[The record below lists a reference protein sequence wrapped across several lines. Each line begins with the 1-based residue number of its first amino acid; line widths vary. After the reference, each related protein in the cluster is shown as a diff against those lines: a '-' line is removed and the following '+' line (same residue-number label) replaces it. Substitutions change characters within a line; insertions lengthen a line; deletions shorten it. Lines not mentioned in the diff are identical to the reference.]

1 MKHDG
6 THADEAS
13 ASDCARFSYGAGLPH
28 VAANF
33 HVDVA
38 CQDNAAGD
46 GDMIFD
52 DVVVIDHRSAQAK
65 EKITDPSICSDNAV
79 WVDDAAKADLGG
91 TRDDRGGVDERRK
104 AMVGYLR
111 LVGPVILW
119 DKIC

>member
-1 MKHDG
+1 MHTLARNLPGCPQGALARKVDLSRAELSSRIADHHAVGWNVIEHDG

-13 ASDCARFSYGAGLPH
+13 ASDCARFSYGAGLPQ

-65 EKITDPSICSDNAV
+65 EKIT
-79 WVDDAAKADLGG
+79 
-91 TRDDRGGVDERRK
+91 
-104 AMVGYLR
+104 
-111 LVGPVILW
+111 
-119 DKIC
+119 